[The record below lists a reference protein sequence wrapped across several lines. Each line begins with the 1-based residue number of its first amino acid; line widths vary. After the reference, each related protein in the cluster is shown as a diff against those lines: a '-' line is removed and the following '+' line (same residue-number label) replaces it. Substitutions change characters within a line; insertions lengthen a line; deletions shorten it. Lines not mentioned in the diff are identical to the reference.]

1 MHELISFDSSNCK
14 GDCMDYV
21 EEFDSLVD
29 GELNG
34 DEQCY
39 DKVVDG
45 TDSDSEP
52 NLHPSDEEDE
62 PVYMMEESPGGT
74 KYYVPLVDDS
84 VRPKIGDVYESV
96 DLAEKTYRR
105 YAVVAG
111 FDVHL
116 SNKKENKDRK
126 VTAHYY
132 VCSKQ
137 GNPLNKMYDSLDAKP
152 GDRRQRN
159 SNIKRSGCFACFKVH
174 YVKEKCRYE
183 LYKFIEKHN
192 HMLFDRREMALSRAK
207 RGLTYADQR
216 NVFYGS
222 TCKVGIANSHR
233 MRNAFKGGVG
243 ESGPTVRDYHNFK
256 RQMVNFV
263 GNKDAQMLI
272 NTMVSRKKCNPDFFY
287 EFQCNEKELLN
298 IFWAD
303 ETMRMNYREFGDC
316 IAFDATF
323 RTNQHAM
330 VFVPFVAIDNHKR
343 LVVVGVALMHSEK
356 VPDYT
361 WVLRA
366 FLKAHGSEP
375 TFVITDQCPSMKQVI
390 PIVFPSSVHRLCM
403 WHITQKVK
411 AKIGVHMTK
420 TTNFVPDFNKIV
432 WDVHMDPADFEYR
445 WNKLMN
451 EYGLSGDSWFT
462 DLRSTLFL
470 EWFCHGGLKHM
481 QCMVYTRRIFFEFQK
496 EIAKVVWYCGLE
508 DIEKVDGKKIYV
520 ITRKN
525 KESSVKTQYKVCQ
538 DKSDGT
544 VTCSC
549 NFFIRNGI
557 LCRHALKVLI
567 NDGCDSIPDMY
578 ILRRWRRDLIP
589 PQWMPARARYGEIDL
604 DIERLLGSAF
614 VIFERMVD
622 KVRNEKLLV
631 EKFVDKL
638 TSMDDE
644 LDVVVPVKSTIDRNN
659 ETIQELMGVSDP
671 DDVNIFP
678 PSRIRNKG
686 CGRGKRLVGVRDK
699 AVEKAKKPKRMC
711 RTCQKEVSHDS
722 RNRPKRCI

>member
-1 MHELISFDSSNCK
+1 MNPADSSTQIDMHELISFDSSNCK
-14 GDCMDYV
+14 GDCIEYV

-45 TDSDSEP
+45 TDSDGEP
-52 NLHPSDEEDE
+52 NLHPSDEEVVVPMTDE

-74 KYYVPLVDDS
+74 KYYMPLVDDS

-111 FDVHL
+111 FDVRL
-116 SNKKENKDRK
+116 SNKKENKDGK
-126 VTAHYY
+126 VTARYY

-137 GNPLNKMYDSLDAKP
+137 GNPPNKMYDSLDAKP
-152 GDRRQRN
+152 DHRRQRN
-159 SNIKRSGCFACFKVH
+159 SNIKRSGCFSCFKVH

-183 LYKFIEKHN
+183 LYKFVEKHN
-192 HMLFDRREMALSRAK
+192 HMLFDRHEMALYRAK

-222 TCKVGIANSHR
+222 TCK
-233 MRNAFKGGVG
+233 
-243 ESGPTVRDYHNFK
+243 
-256 RQMVNFV
+256 
-263 GNKDAQMLI
+263 
-272 NTMVSRKKCNPDFFY
+272 
-287 EFQCNEKELLN
+287 CNEKELLN

-316 IAFDATF
+316 ISFDAMF

-343 LVVVGVALMHSEK
+343 SVVVGAALMHSEK

-375 TFVITDQCPSMKQVI
+375 TFVITDQCPSMKQAI

-403 WHITQKVK
+403 WHITKKVK
-411 AKIGVHMTK
+411 AKIVVHMTK

-462 DLRSTLFL
+462 DLYTIRDSWIPAYFKDKPMSGLMKTTSRSESINAFFNLQRSMHCNDEVKT
-470 EWFCHGGLKHM
+470 KHTVPRM
-481 QCMVYTRRIFFEFQK
+481 VLPRRIEAHAAKVYTRRIFFEFQK
-496 EIAKVVWYCGLE
+496 EIAKAVWYCGLE

-520 ITRKN
+520 ITHKN
-525 KESSVKTQYKVCQ
+525 KESSVKTQYK

-544 VTCSC
+544 ITCSC
-549 NFFIRNGI
+549 NFFSRNGI

-622 KVRNEKLLV
+622 KVRNEKLLL

-644 LDVVVPVKSTIDRNN
+644 LDVVVPVKSTADRNN

-671 DDVNIFP
+671 DDVSIFA
-678 PSRIRNKG
+678 PSGIRNKG

-711 RTCQKEVSHDS
+711 RTCQKEVSQDS
-722 RNRPKRCI
+722 RNCPKRCI